1 MRPDE
6 HASFLRALVDRVAR
20 DPRVVGVVA
29 LGSSSDPVAVDAW
42 SDHDL
47 FLVVE
52 PGAQEAFRSDL
63 TWLAPPGR
71 VLHAFHETAHGV
83 TAILEGGHL
92 VELAVFDPEELAVAR
107 VSRYRVLLDRGGIA
121 GRMEAVASASGSAGA
136 RGEGGA
142 DGPWLVGMFLSGLL
156 VGGGRARR
164 GERLA
169 GRAALA
175 GAARRLMVLIARH
188 VTAAEP
194 AAQAALD
201 PFDPH
206 RRFERAYPAIAAEI
220 DRALGFGGAEGALAL
235 LDVALRELPSMPAT
249 AAAAIRARLVGPTA

>member
-1 MRPDE
+1 MSPDD
-6 HASFLRALVDRVAR
+6 HQAFLRALVERVAG

-29 LGSSSDPVAVDAW
+29 LGSSSDPAAVDAW

-47 FLVVE
+47 FLVVA
-52 PGAQEAFRSDL
+52 PGAQEAFRNDL
-63 TWLAPPGR
+63 SWLAPGK
-71 VLHAFHETAHGV
+71 VLHAFRETAHGV

-107 VSRYRVLLDRGGIA
+107 VSRYRVLFDRGGIA
-121 GRMEAVASASGSAGA
+121 GRMEAVARASEGA
-136 RGEGGA
+136 RGESGA
-142 DGPWLVGMFLSGLL
+142 DDAWLTGMFLSGVL

-188 VTAAEP
+188 VPGAGG
-194 AAQAALD
+194 LD

-206 RRFERAYPAIAAEI
+206 RRFERAYPSIGAEI
-220 DRALGFGGAEGALAL
+220 DQALSRGGPEGALL
-235 LDVALRELPSMPAT
+235 LLAIAERAT
-249 AAAAIRARLVGPTA
+249 SLIPRDAAAAIRARLTA